1 MKSIDKSTP
10 DKKVCWKFK
19 EFVQFSHLLP
29 FSVQPPRWGE
39 MSVVDKIKI
48 LEDRPWLL

>member
-10 DKKVCWKFK
+10 DK

-29 FSVQPPRWGE
+29 CSVQPPRWGE
-39 MSVVDKIKI
+39 ISVVDKIKI